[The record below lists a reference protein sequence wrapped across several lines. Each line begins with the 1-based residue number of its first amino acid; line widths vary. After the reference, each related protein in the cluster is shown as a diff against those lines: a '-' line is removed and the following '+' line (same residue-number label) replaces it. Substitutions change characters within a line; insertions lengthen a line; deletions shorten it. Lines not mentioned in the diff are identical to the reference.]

1 MNYKDINLKFDTINS
16 LSNNYNNINN
26 FSLND
31 ISIYFKYIFN
41 KIISLCYNI
50 DINKNKEQYYIK
62 EMKDNEIE
70 KKILP
75 DQIFEKEC
83 DIEAY
88 KETIKSYENTIKKI
102 NEEKR
107 NLMDIMNNKNINIK
121 NINKICIYN
130 DLRKKK

>member
-1 MNYKDINLKFDTINS
+1 
-16 LSNNYNNINN
+16 
-26 FSLND
+26 
-31 ISIYFKYIFN
+31 
-41 KIISLCYNI
+41 
-50 DINKNKEQYYIK
+50 
-62 EMKDNEIE
+62 MKDNEIE
-70 KKILP
+70 KKILQ

-130 DLRKKK
+130 DLRKRK